1 MHTLCYIKANIY
13 HRNSNSLK
21 TSKSIYLLK
30 DVRDYTTN
38 ILTLSLRTCNGVRF
52 MLIKQFSSDLST
64 DTSSSDSDRCIIS
77 TRVARFLLNCSRS
90 FLHYRFR
97 VARRLP
103 KLTPT
108 IHSRFRLQLNHL
120 RIYLGKLFTSS
131 YFLTL

>member
-13 HRNSNSLK
+13 HRNSNSS
-21 TSKSIYLLK
+21 SKSIYLLK

-52 MLIKQFSSDLST
+52 MPIKQFSCDLST

-77 TRVARFLLNCSRS
+77 TRVARCFLLNCSRS

-103 KLTPT
+103 KLTPA
-108 IHSRFRLQLNHL
+108 IHSRFRLQLDRL
-120 RIYLGKLFTSS
+120 GIYLSKLFTSS